1 MSNSFKT
8 ITGCSGQ
15 LGQKVVD
22 HLLEQPHHALRATTR
37 KPEKLL
43 HLRDIGID
51 VRLADF
57 DQPAT
62 LKTAFEGTQRL
73 LLISTD
79 QTNIGKKRISQHRNA
94 IAAAEMAG
102 VKHTIYTSLLKADN
116 SPLGVVA
123 EDHAETESILK
134 DSRMGFSILRNAF
147 YMEMLLLIL
156 PSAIAS
162 GELVSGAGDGRIAY
176 ISRNDCA
183 HAAAC
188 ALLANDTDHHCLNMT
203 GRQAL
208 GFEDIVAIT
217 NKTFGTNII
226 FKPLS
231 QPALIQHMT
240 NRGVSREF
248 AGVLAHIDNAISQ
261 DAMNLVSDDF
271 QGLTGRQP
279 IGVDTFLLEHYD
291 VIMEDAKKLLR

>member
-15 LGQKVVD
+15 LGQLAVD
-22 HLLEQPHHALRATTR
+22 HLLEQSHHALRATTR
-37 KPEKLL
+37 TPEKLL

-62 LKTAFEGTQRL
+62 LQTAFEGTQRL

-79 QTNIGKKRISQHRNA
+79 QTNIGNKRISQHKNA

-102 VKHTIYTSLLKADN
+102 VKHIIYTSLLKADN
-116 SPLGVVA
+116 SPLGMVA
-123 EDHAETESILK
+123 KDHAETESFLK

-147 YMEMLLLIL
+147 YMEMLLWIL
-156 PSAIAS
+156 PGAIAS
-162 GELVSGAGDGRIAY
+162 GELVSAAGDGRIAY

-188 ALLANDTDHHCLNMT
+188 ALLANDTGHHCLDIT
-203 GRQAL
+203 GREAL

-226 FKPLS
+226 FKPISRL
-231 QPALIQHMT
+231 ALIQHMT

-261 DAMNLVSDDF
+261 DAMNVVSDDF
-271 QGLTGRQP
+271 EGLTGRQP
-279 IGVDTFLLEHYD
+279 IGIDTFLLEHYD
-291 VIMEDAKKLLR
+291 VIMKDAKKLLR